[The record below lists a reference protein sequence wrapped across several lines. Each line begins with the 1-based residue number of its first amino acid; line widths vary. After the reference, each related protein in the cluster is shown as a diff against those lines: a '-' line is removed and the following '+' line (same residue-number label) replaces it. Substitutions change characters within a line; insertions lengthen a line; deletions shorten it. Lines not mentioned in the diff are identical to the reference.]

1 VLLVAERATLAD
13 ELGRWMR
20 TRRLQ
25 PTQLARLAGVSR
37 PTIHNALRGDR
48 ISGDS
53 IRAIAR
59 GLAMDPESEQLDPTV
74 YADVLRDLADAAGR
88 PAIAEDIPAADLDS
102 EIRSI
107 VKSPKRAAA
116 FAAFLRKYPSMSAD
130 QRRLVDA
137 LIDHLGDD

>member
-1 VLLVAERATLAD
+1 VVLLAERVTLAD

-20 TRRLQ
+20 ARRLQ

-37 PTIHNALRGDR
+37 PTVHNALRGDR

-74 YADVLRDLADAAGR
+74 FGEVLRDLAEAAGR

-102 EIRSI
+102 EIRGI

-116 FAAFLRKYPSMSAD
+116 LAAFVRRYPSMTAD

-137 LIDHLGDD
+137 LIDHLGDE